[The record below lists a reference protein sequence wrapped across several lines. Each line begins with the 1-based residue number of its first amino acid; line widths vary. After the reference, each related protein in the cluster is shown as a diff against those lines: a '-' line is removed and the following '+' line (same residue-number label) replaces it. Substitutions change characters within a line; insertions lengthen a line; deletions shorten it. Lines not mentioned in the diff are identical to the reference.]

1 MAAALGGMCMD
12 FNDLLSKHR
21 IELKSVL
28 ILRHRPFEPN
38 LRRVIL
44 WLAGEQPDL
53 FNAFQQTQGPQVEAA
68 MQRATHV
75 ASFIGDEPGRAVFAG
90 LFARGSSRPLTKA
103 AFWAVPDNLKLKE
116 LGMRGFVDEREHIL
130 AFDLTQVDFYR
141 EWTGKLVV
149 DWPGGE
155 RSWWR
160 WADRNT
166 LRVRSVGEDSLFK
179 QAVPPWETI
188 HLSMS
193 ELHVLPKSWREALK
207 HWRGVYFILDRSDGK
222 GYVGSAYG
230 SDNLLGRWLSYA
242 STGHGGNV
250 ELRGRVPD
258 NFSFSILQRLS
269 PDLEASD
276 VIRIESS
283 WKDRLHTREFGL
295 NRN

>member
-1 MAAALGGMCMD
+1 MN
-12 FNDLLSKHR
+12 FSDLLERHTINSKA
-21 IELKSVL
+21 VL
-28 ILRHRPFEPN
+28 VLRHRPVEPN

-44 WLAGEQPDL
+44 WLAGAQPSV
-53 FNAFQQTQGPQVEAA
+53 FNAYQQTQGRQVEAA
-68 MQRATHV
+68 MQRSAHV
-75 ASFIGDEPGRAVFAG
+75 ASFIGHETGKAVFAG
-90 LFARGSSRPLTKA
+90 LFERRGARALTKSDY
-103 AFWAVPDNLKLKE
+103 WAIPAHQSLRD
-116 LGMRGFVDEREHIL
+116 LGMRGWVEERENL
-130 AFDLTQVDFYR
+130 LWFDLVLTAFYSD
-141 EWTGKLVV
+141 WIGKLVV

-155 RSWWR
+155 RSWWC

-166 LRVRSVGEDSLFK
+166 FRVRSVAEDSLFE

-188 HLSMS
+188 RLSMS

-230 SDNLLGRWLSYA
+230 SDNLFGRWLSYA

-250 ELRGRVPD
+250 ELRGRVPE

-269 PDLEASD
+269 PDLEASN
-276 VIRIESS
+276 VVRIESW